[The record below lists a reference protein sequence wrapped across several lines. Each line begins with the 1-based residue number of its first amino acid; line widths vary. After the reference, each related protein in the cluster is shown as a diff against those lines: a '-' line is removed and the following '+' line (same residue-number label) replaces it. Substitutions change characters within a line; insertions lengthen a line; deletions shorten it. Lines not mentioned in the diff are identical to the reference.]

1 MPVSMPSCIISL
13 GRNTVSVN
21 PASSRSLMVLFL
33 FWCVGIAIL
42 YHIRLQL
49 KSLNGFC
56 GCNLLLLLLMLL
68 ILLCRNYPVDFYLN
82 VTYFDVLDG
91 RTIITLWRFWWRRRR
106 IQLLCCYCSTVVE
119 ASAAPGGDSF
129 KDELSQPLPSPSPL
143 TTTALLLDLSSSFSP
158 FGNKD
163 DVIDFIFFAFILF
176 KKNCV

>member
-21 PASSRSLMVLFL
+21 PASSRSLMFLFL

-129 KDELSQPLPSPSPL
+129 KDELSQPLPLPSPL

-176 KKNCV
+176 

>member
-1 MPVSMPSCIISL
+1 
-13 GRNTVSVN
+13 
-21 PASSRSLMVLFL
+21 MVLFL